1 MRLAGTN
8 DTDIRLDI
16 RGQPVPDNNGAPE
29 LVTDMKCWMQDIWI
43 EILTEESELLH
54 EDEEG
59 NAAYGYSMREFLN
72 SEFDETLKAEIEARI
87 RGKLS
92 KREYIDGSSITIR
105 FLEPERDV
113 HQIGLTFAPAEEEG
127 AENAVTI
134 DITMDGEEVLVT

>member
-29 LVTDMKCWMQDIWI
+29 LVTDMQCWMQDIWI

-59 NAAYGYSMREFLN
+59 NNAYGYSLREYLN
-72 SEFDETLKAEIEARI
+72 SEFDDTVKAEIEARI

-92 KREYIDGSSITIR
+92 KREYVDGSSINIQ
-105 FLEPERDV
+105 FLEDENGV
-113 HQIGLTFAPAEEEG
+113 HRISLSFAPAEEETG
-127 AENAVTI
+127 GIIKT
-134 DITMDGEEVLVT
+134 DIIISGEEVLAT